1 MSKWPRWFCCGG
13 NSADAVEPQ
22 PQRSYRERARQNMPR
37 ESHESQLRQAAN
49 EQWRG
54 IGIDPETGNYRYD
67 VTTIVNRRLVD
78 TRRDCFNHYGN
89 GIVRNPG
96 RPSGEDSS
104 SVKTRDP
111 EPPQGSR
118 GPS

>member
-1 MSKWPRWFCCGG
+1 MSKWPRWFCCCK
-13 NSADAVEPQ
+13 SAEVEPQ
-22 PQRSYRERARQNMPR
+22 PQQPSNNNRQRTRQNVPR
-37 ESHESQLRQAAN
+37 ESHDSQLRQAAN

-54 IGIDPETGNYRYD
+54 IGIDTETGNYRYD

-89 GIVRNPG
+89 RRVCNQD
-96 RPSGEDSS
+96 RPTGGDSS

-111 EPPQGSR
+111 GLPQG
-118 GPS
+118 PSQ